1 MISPHTTADAYMNP
15 KYAIGQKV
23 TVRLTGQA
31 ASPRDST
38 LEQYTDKIGQVTNYY
53 WISPQAGEVFYIYAV
68 RFPDFNRE
76 IVLHEDE
83 IKSFI
88 GSKGAL
94 RRSK

>member
-1 MISPHTTADAYMNP
+1 MICHTNDSGCYMNP

-23 TVRLTGQA
+23 TVKLTGQA

-38 LEQYTDKIGQVTNYY
+38 LEQYAVKLGQVMNYY
-53 WISPQAGEVFYIYAV
+53 WISPRAGEIFYIYAV
-68 RFPDFNRE
+68 RFPDYNRE

-88 GSKGAL
+88 ESKGAL
-94 RRSK
+94 RRNQ